1 MPAPSFSSS
10 KKESEFQKR
19 QGHLNENTSLDDML
33 SDGGGGGDS
42 ENSDDL
48 DRSQFASFLYQQIA
62 DFKKKKKK

>member
-19 QGHLNENTSLDDML
+19 QGHLNENTSLDDMV
-33 SDGGGGGDS
+33 SNGGGDS

-62 DFKKKKKK
+62 DFKKKKK